1 MNKFLLMISTLLI
14 LLTGCQS
21 KDEVVEAISF
31 NPTEYNVMIIPEE
44 SIEEIDEI
52 YIDAIIDLKA
62 EYPYEFADAKTV
74 EIDPTEMDIPLDTK
88 GTTLIIQKNGQTV
101 AQLSRN
107 MPKDEIMEQLEVT
120 LEEDKK
126 DALN

>member
-1 MNKFLLMISTLLI
+1 MCALRF
-14 LLTGCQS
+14 
-21 KDEVVEAISF
+21 
-31 NPTEYNVMIIPEE
+31 
-44 SIEEIDEI
+44 
-52 YIDAIIDLKA
+52 
-62 EYPYEFADAKTV
+62 FADTKMV